1 MECYY
6 FLKLLFYHAT
16 ALVSNWYTHFL
27 FSSDH
32 IPVPLCMC
40 VFLLHFLPN
49 STSSTES
56 VSEWVGWVKA
66 RACVFRS
73 LSDYWYSVS
82 ALCTCVHTWAACLL
96 LKTAESQSSPA
107 LETSAAFCQA
117 FWSWI
122 QQPWQPRHAEQI
134 FTSES
139 FSFPHSRSF
148 SFSSD
153 RRMCSA
159 AEHQTRWWIAQRHQG
174 ETKLCAESEAH
185 GCQLE
190 TLNVANCSDETRLR
204 DGFKICRSLHFL
216 KLTSGWSRWRR

>member
-1 MECYY
+1 MCSGVS
-6 FLKLLFYHAT
+6 
-16 ALVSNWYTHFL
+16 LVIDRVHQPCVS
-27 FSSDH
+27 
-32 IPVPLCMC
+32 VCM
-40 VFLLHFLPN
+40 
-49 STSSTES
+49 
-56 VSEWVGWVKA
+56 
-66 RACVFRS
+66 
-73 LSDYWYSVS
+73 
-82 ALCTCVHTWAACLL
+82 HTWAVCLL
-96 LKTAESQSSPA
+96 LQHQRPDGRVSVQSDSLSLCSVSQGRPLWRVQHHTA

-117 FWSWI
+117 FWSRI
-122 QQPWQPRHAEQI
+122 QQPWQPQHAEQI

-204 DGFKICRSLHFL
+204 DGFKICRSLLFL
-216 KLTSGWSRWRR
+216 KLTSGSSRWRR